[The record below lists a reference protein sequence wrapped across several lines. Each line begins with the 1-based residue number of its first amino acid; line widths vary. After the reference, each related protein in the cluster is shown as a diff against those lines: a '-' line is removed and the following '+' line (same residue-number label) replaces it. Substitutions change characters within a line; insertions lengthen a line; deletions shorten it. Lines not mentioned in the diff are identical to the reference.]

1 MSEAVA
7 INLPDVKRE
16 MEAIFAIYETALVT
30 NDVATLDRLFW
41 QSEHT
46 IRYGAGEN
54 LYGISEIEAF
64 RRARDAT
71 GLDRTLHR
79 AEVTTFG
86 RDMATSMTLFTRA
99 GAPGRIGRQ
108 SQTWLRFSDGWKVV
122 AAHVSIID
130 S

>member
-1 MSEAVA
+1 MSDVIA

-16 MEAIFAIYETALVT
+16 MEAIFAVYETALVT

-54 LYGISEIEAF
+54 LYGIAEIDAF

-71 GLDRTLHR
+71 GLNRTLHR
-79 AEVTTFG
+79 SEITTFG

-99 GAPGRIGRQ
+99 GAPARIGRQ

-122 AAHVSIID
+122 AAHVSVID
-130 S
+130 A